1 MCRVFSFASYFLI
14 NKITIVFRV
23 FSSLV
28 WVFFENES
36 FSCCAISGDFFS
48 LSQLLVAH
56 DHSEIYDTIC
66 YNLIAS
72 SALNSLEDDLCVHIF
87 K

>member
-1 MCRVFSFASYFLI
+1 VPRFSVASYFLI

-28 WVFFENES
+28 WVVFLKMKVFRVAQFPGIFF
-36 FSCCAISGDFFS
+36 

-56 DHSEIYDTIC
+56 DHGEIYDAISN
-66 YNLIAS
+66 NLIAS
-72 SALNSLEDDLCVHIF
+72 SALDSLEDDLCVQF